1 MEEFLVH
8 ASPTEPDRFPFIVLG
23 NKIDLFLSAEDS
35 QESTHLLCCQET
47 AAWIHSKSNSILAT
61 VVPKVSEQEA
71 LEWCI
76 AHGNIPHVLVSAKNK
91 TNLDRAF
98 TILVDNVLQRLP
110 FHF

>member
-35 QESTHLLCCQET
+35 QE
-47 AAWIHSKSNSILAT
+47 I
-61 VVPKVSEQEA
+61 VPKVSEQEA